1 VQQSPSEGGEDEGE
15 EGGKRRVEDDRR
27 SARPQAEVVQGPSA
41 WNDDFDIEA
50 TGVQAVHQSP
60 SEGREEGEAGGEKRD
75 GVDGLEDGVGER
87 QREEGRDEEDEK
99 RIALDGRFVSV
110 FAGVSPEWDVDFDM
124 SDSEE
129 QRKETTD
136 VGEEKVDAGPSENR
150 AEGMQGCSER
160 GGSFSA
166 RDNQERTED
175 HTVSFGRRGVAA
187 SLPISGDQFSCLQR
201 GAGGDKETA
210 TEGEE
215 RNREDAPSFL
225 EGGLGDDETER
236 AKQASELPASLCS
249 FAAARRDASR
259 AEKTGAKGEE
269 AREKEVSFGEDSG
282 LSRQVDMDSSQESV
296 NEGEPLHDRAAG
308 EDAEGGGAE
317 ANDGDRE
324 GDEKETR
331 DVEDEGETRRSSSF
345 AEQTGNE
352 RTEMRTRHG
361 GDEGWTSKSNRFA
374 FACPRFSKSDVCC
387 SPQARLSLPEQSLG
401 SSPSSPISVTNDVY
415 ALFDSSASPLHAG
428 ELSSL
433 PGAVWASERLLTAPA
448 ETGPS
453 ASSACLSV
461 SSCGAGEMSPTAD
474 TMRHD
479 AEERERRRV
488 EEEKE
493 RQRQEEEERE
503 RRRVEEEKA
512 RQRQEE
518 EERERRRVEEEK
530 ERERQ
535 EEEERERRRV
545 EEEKARQ
552 RQEEEGRERQRREER
567 EEREREFQQ
576 REAEL
581 KTRLVELQREHAES
595 VETWMKEQGE
605 RERYLTQDW
614 ERKLHAFE
622 EQSRTVLLQERSRH
636 KQLEEENAELK
647 MRISQ
652 LSRNFA
658 SLREQLVASEKEREM
673 QRREEEEKK
682 AGEERDRQKREETRK
697 EKEAFLLL
705 VERDREELKKFV
717 FPALSELQ
725 EDFEM
730 WRQQLEEKVTET
742 AERRRRAAEEHARLE
757 GALLHAEEELARE
770 RREHKDQIVRMS
782 REKED
787 ELQRER
793 AERRR
798 LARELQTILRMQ
810 RQSERSEEEEAAEMG
825 QSSEAIEARYFA
837 AELQRCRSSM
847 EVWHADKAEL
857 VRRHEERER
866 RLAEEIQSL
875 AAAGAEERANCDKL
889 LNANRALAQELHAV
903 RREME
908 KVEAT
913 REEVESKGALEDERQ
928 RERLK
933 QQIFELQCDLQQREK
948 ENEHL
953 RMQLRL
959 LEEEPVTSPLPVSV
973 VSRQPQPRE
982 PQTSPQAFLGA
993 LSGPPKPTPHLS
1005 TAPVSSRDSSPI
1017 SLAPAGSSRLGV
1029 TGESLHDPQQRE
1041 QMPFDP
1047 ALSPPQQEISPQE
1060 TPQRAKESWT
1070 PGGPCSRRAFPGASF
1085 DRLETP
1091 QEARRAAAERE
1102 EEARKTQREEA
1113 LGPAASAVSVASA
1126 AAAVATSFARSAF
1139 TGAFFG
1145 RESTSLEDLQKHLK
1159 MQRENEERAR
1169 SEREQREREEREQR
1183 RGDSQGAVRRETVKT
1198 GWEEDFDFDEIEDS
1212 VAREEVEVISAAP
1225 QWSPKAGAEALSRR
1239 PPVSLQTPVVC
1250 VGDGGTPGVPSSPD
1264 RHAGVSESHLQPSSS
1279 LSSSSQNSL
1288 AVQASS
1294 VRHNMLRP
1302 PEQRG
1307 ETSDRVH
1314 GRIQGQPGKRL
1325 STPETPGGWGKD
1337 GDFDFFEDESPPTKE
1352 GVTSSLKQLSGT
1364 SSSLRASLPQ
1374 NREGQSLSPSL
1385 DPSAVRCGGALA
1397 PGSPPRIPLAASASP
1412 ISSSGCL
1419 PSSLEPQR
1427 CQEQRYESGIQISAG
1442 QDPLFAC
1449 SVGVSA
1455 DAQSPVEVKCEHER
1469 RETFFFQETSRAPLS
1484 PELPSRASREE
1495 TPCLHPTE
1503 LLTSQAYS
1511 SGRAVPAP
1519 QVSMHLAAGGVHGG
1533 ALPPASAPAREQT
1546 CGRVRGCPGEGS
1558 AGVSLRGESDR
1569 AHAVPGVQREP
1580 ADMPNSS
1587 RSQLPPATLQAKS
1600 MTGTELHAQELD
1612 LTAFGSR
1619 QPRRLVIAG
1628 PGVARGVLDPA
1639 RSRQEAVQDIDLED
1653 FLNS

>member
-1 VQQSPSEGGEDEGE
+1 
-15 EGGKRRVEDDRR
+15 
-27 SARPQAEVVQGPSA
+27 
-41 WNDDFDIEA
+41 
-50 TGVQAVHQSP
+50 
-60 SEGREEGEAGGEKRD
+60 
-75 GVDGLEDGVGER
+75 
-87 QREEGRDEEDEK
+87 QRE
-99 RIALDGRFVSV
+99 
-110 FAGVSPEWDVDFDM
+110 
-124 SDSEE
+124 
-129 QRKETTD
+129 
-136 VGEEKVDAGPSENR
+136 
-150 AEGMQGCSER
+150 
-160 GGSFSA
+160 
-166 RDNQERTED
+166 
-175 HTVSFGRRGVAA
+175 
-187 SLPISGDQFSCLQR
+187 
-201 GAGGDKETA
+201 
-210 TEGEE
+210 
-215 RNREDAPSFL
+215 
-225 EGGLGDDETER
+225 
-236 AKQASELPASLCS
+236 
-249 FAAARRDASR
+249 
-259 AEKTGAKGEE
+259 
-269 AREKEVSFGEDSG
+269 
-282 LSRQVDMDSSQESV
+282 
-296 NEGEPLHDRAAG
+296 
-308 EDAEGGGAE
+308 
-317 ANDGDRE
+317 
-324 GDEKETR
+324 
-331 DVEDEGETRRSSSF
+331 
-345 AEQTGNE
+345 
-352 RTEMRTRHG
+352 
-361 GDEGWTSKSNRFA
+361 
-374 FACPRFSKSDVCC
+374 
-387 SPQARLSLPEQSLG
+387 
-401 SSPSSPISVTNDVY
+401 
-415 ALFDSSASPLHAG
+415 
-428 ELSSL
+428 
-433 PGAVWASERLLTAPA
+433 
-448 ETGPS
+448 
-453 ASSACLSV
+453 
-461 SSCGAGEMSPTAD
+461 
-474 TMRHD
+474 
-479 AEERERRRV
+479 
-488 EEEKE
+488 
-493 RQRQEEEERE
+493 EEEERE

-512 RQRQEE
+512 RQREEE

-530 ERERQ
+530 ARQRE

-605 RERYLTQDW
+605 RERHLTQDW

-682 AGEERDRQKREETRK
+682 AGEERDKQKREETRK

-1017 SLAPAGSSRLGV
+1017 SLAPAGSSRSGV

-1041 QMPFDP
+1041 QTPFDP

-1070 PGGPCSRRAFPGASF
+1070 PGGPSSRRAFPGASF
-1085 DRLETP
+1085 DRLENP

-1159 MQRENEERAR
+1159 MQRENEERAK

-1225 QWSPKAGAEALSRR
+1225 QWSPKAGAEALSRL

-1250 VGDGGTPGVPSSPD
+1250 VGGGGTLGVPSSPD

-1279 LSSSSQNSL
+1279 LSSSSQNAL

-1307 ETSDRVH
+1307 ETSDRVY

-1337 GDFDFFEDESPPTKE
+1337 EDFDFFEDESPPTKE

-1449 SVGVSA
+1449 SMGVSA

-1469 RETFFFQETSRAPLS
+1469 RQTFFFQETGRAPLS

-1519 QVSMHLAAGGVHGG
+1519 QVSTHLAAGGVHGG
-1533 ALPPASAPAREQT
+1533 TLPPASAPAREQT

-1558 AGVSLRGESDR
+1558 AGVSLSGESDR
-1569 AHAVPGVQREP
+1569 AHALPGVQREP
-1580 ADMPNSS
+1580 ADIPNSS

-1600 MTGTELHAQELD
+1600 MTGTELHAKELD

>member
-1 VQQSPSEGGEDEGE
+1 
-15 EGGKRRVEDDRR
+15 
-27 SARPQAEVVQGPSA
+27 
-41 WNDDFDIEA
+41 
-50 TGVQAVHQSP
+50 
-60 SEGREEGEAGGEKRD
+60 
-75 GVDGLEDGVGER
+75 
-87 QREEGRDEEDEK
+87 
-99 RIALDGRFVSV
+99 
-110 FAGVSPEWDVDFDM
+110 
-124 SDSEE
+124 
-129 QRKETTD
+129 
-136 VGEEKVDAGPSENR
+136 
-150 AEGMQGCSER
+150 
-160 GGSFSA
+160 
-166 RDNQERTED
+166 
-175 HTVSFGRRGVAA
+175 
-187 SLPISGDQFSCLQR
+187 
-201 GAGGDKETA
+201 
-210 TEGEE
+210 
-215 RNREDAPSFL
+215 
-225 EGGLGDDETER
+225 
-236 AKQASELPASLCS
+236 
-249 FAAARRDASR
+249 
-259 AEKTGAKGEE
+259 
-269 AREKEVSFGEDSG
+269 
-282 LSRQVDMDSSQESV
+282 
-296 NEGEPLHDRAAG
+296 
-308 EDAEGGGAE
+308 
-317 ANDGDRE
+317 
-324 GDEKETR
+324 
-331 DVEDEGETRRSSSF
+331 
-345 AEQTGNE
+345 
-352 RTEMRTRHG
+352 
-361 GDEGWTSKSNRFA
+361 
-374 FACPRFSKSDVCC
+374 
-387 SPQARLSLPEQSLG
+387 
-401 SSPSSPISVTNDVY
+401 
-415 ALFDSSASPLHAG
+415 
-428 ELSSL
+428 
-433 PGAVWASERLLTAPA
+433 
-448 ETGPS
+448 
-453 ASSACLSV
+453 
-461 SSCGAGEMSPTAD
+461 
-474 TMRHD
+474 
-479 AEERERRRV
+479 
-488 EEEKE
+488 
-493 RQRQEEEERE
+493 
-503 RRRVEEEKA
+503 
-512 RQRQEE
+512 
-518 EERERRRVEEEK
+518 
-530 ERERQ
+530 
-535 EEEERERRRV
+535 
-545 EEEKARQ
+545 RQ

-605 RERYLTQDW
+605 RERHLTQDW

-973 VSRQPQPRE
+973 VSHQPQPRE

-1017 SLAPAGSSRLGV
+1017 SLAPAGSSRSGV
-1029 TGESLHDPQQRE
+1029 TGESLHDPQ
-1041 QMPFDP
+1041 
-1047 ALSPPQQEISPQE
+1047 QQEISPQE

-1070 PGGPCSRRAFPGASF
+1070 PGGPSSRRAFPGASF

-1102 EEARKTQREEA
+1102 EEARKTPREEA

-1250 VGDGGTPGVPSSPD
+1250 VGGG
-1264 RHAGVSESHLQPSSS
+1264 ESHLQPSSS

-1288 AVQASS
+1288 AGQASS
-1294 VRHNMLRP
+1294 VRHNMLHP

-1307 ETSDRVH
+1307 ETSDRVY

-1337 GDFDFFEDESPPTKE
+1337 EDFDFFEDESPPTKE

-1449 SVGVSA
+1449 SMGVSA

-1469 RETFFFQETSRAPLS
+1469 RQTFFFQETGRAPLS

-1519 QVSMHLAAGGVHGG
+1519 QVSTHLAAGGVHGG

-1558 AGVSLRGESDR
+1558 AGVSLSGESDR
-1569 AHAVPGVQREP
+1569 AHALPGVQREP
-1580 ADMPNSS
+1580 ADIPNSS

-1600 MTGTELHAQELD
+1600 MTGTEVHAKELD